1 MNAPQFTIY
10 IIDIFSPLLTCP
22 PTPNTQHLTP
32 NTYHPTPTTHLR
44 PASDSIPRY
53 FPIHY
58 K

>member
-32 NTYHPTPTTHLR
+32 NT
-44 PASDSIPRY
+44 
-53 FPIHY
+53 
-58 K
+58 